1 MLSHILAWWRRQMLS
16 LIPRRFINQ
25 QPDAVIIAIDRLDEA
40 PFFASGAVLMRRG
53 GSETRLSPLSFTGG
67 LPANPAPR
75 LPTAL
80 RLPAGMVL
88 QRDVTLPL
96 AAERDVASVI
106 GFELDRL
113 TPFDPDQVFWGVN
126 GVRRDPRGLRL
137 NLLVTLRAPVEQL
150 LEALSRVQLKP
161 AFLEAESGRIA
172 LSAAATPGRRLGL
185 VWWGVCL
192 ALLILCLA
200 IPVIRQ
206 QNAIA
211 DTAQQIAALQPA
223 EQAALALRQT
233 LAIASSGQAAV
244 KAAQSSGDALQMV
257 AALTDALPDGTYLSD
272 LTLKDGDLTIDGQS
286 SNAAKLIAVLSGTQ
300 HFQNPSFSAPV
311 TRAING
317 SADLFSI
324 RATVAP

>member
-223 EQAALALRQT
+223 EQAALALRSPT
-233 LAIASSGQAAV
+233 PCRTARI
-244 KAAQSSGDALQMV
+244 
-257 AALTDALPDGTYLSD
+257 
-272 LTLKDGDLTIDGQS
+272 
-286 SNAAKLIAVLSGTQ
+286 
-300 HFQNPSFSAPV
+300 
-311 TRAING
+311 
-317 SADLFSI
+317 
-324 RATVAP
+324 